1 MVLLKVGTGVYVC
14 ADEIVLLQS
23 FPSRPARRDKQ
34 AAESAGQYKDATTA
48 GSRREPLR
56 TLVHLRCGLLVGSPI
71 TADALAKRSPVSSPI
86 KMTTRRNN
94 LEHAQIVDGQG
105 AQADGQGDAIP
116 VERAPAPPHRHP
128 KKTRV
133 GAARD
138 ELEEATP
145 DEEVGTP
152 NEEAGAPSP
161 EPDEAPSPDLEDD
174 ENKPRR
180 GRGFGGFKR
189 LIGRE

>member
-1 MVLLKVGTGVYVC
+1 MTLLKVGTGVYVC
-14 ADEIVLLQS
+14 ADEIVLLQA

-34 AAESAGQYKDATTA
+34 AAENAGQYKDATTS

-71 TADALAKRSPVSSPI
+71 TADALAKRSPVSSPV

-94 LEHAQIVDGQG
+94 LDHAQILDGQG
-105 AQADGQGDAIP
+105 ESIP
-116 VERAPAPPHRHP
+116 VECAPAPPHRHP

-133 GAARD
+133 GATRD
-138 ELEEATP
+138 DIEDATP
-145 DEEVGTP
+145 DEETDTS
-152 NEEAGAPSP
+152 SP
-161 EPDEAPSPDLEDD
+161 EPDEAPSPGLEDD
-174 ENKPRR
+174 KDKPRR